1 MSKRDTDGRRFY
13 AGDRA
18 LQATRRFYLAIT
30 PEEKARSAK
39 WIVAW
44 VRRGKLGTRKVRINE
59 AQ

>member
-1 MSKRDTDGRRFY
+1 MAKRDTDGCRFY

-18 LQATRRFYLAIT
+18 LQVTRRFYLAVT

-39 WIVAW
+39 WVIAW
-44 VRRGKLGTRKVRINE
+44 ARQGKLATGKVAINN